1 MPSVWPSS
9 PFGLKLFGRITL
21 ALRRCTCV
29 LKVPADMLVCFLGLK
44 LPHLRIGWA
53 IAWHRMT
60 GTEAC
65 LKVGY
70 GKKSRSVLSYFVT
83 QENDTST
90 SDAKHRHTQYE
101 ARLSSQERGAEADVV
116 RG

>member
-1 MPSVWPSS
+1 MLSRFKASPSENRLGHCLAQNDRHRGMLKSWVW
-9 PFGLKLFGRITL
+9 
-21 ALRRCTCV
+21 
-29 LKVPADMLVCFLGLK
+29 
-44 LPHLRIGWA
+44 
-53 IAWHRMT
+53 
-60 GTEAC
+60 
-65 LKVGY
+65 
-70 GKKSRSVLSYFVT
+70 KKSRSVLAYFVT